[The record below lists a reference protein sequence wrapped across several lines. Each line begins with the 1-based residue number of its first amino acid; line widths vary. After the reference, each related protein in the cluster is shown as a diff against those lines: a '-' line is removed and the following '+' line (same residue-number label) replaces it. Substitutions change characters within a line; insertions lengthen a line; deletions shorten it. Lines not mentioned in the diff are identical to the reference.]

1 MFISF
6 LGILNKSALFF
17 PKGAQ
22 GYITIQVTVPLPPRG
37 LCHLLGDTVWSQ
49 QVTLPAQIPGNKE
62 KYLKKVSFQK
72 KKKRRQRGGGE
83 RERKGVRGIEKERE
97 GEGRREGQRESAGE
111 TQISEKQFS
120 SRSWTLS
127 LRQQAAELGS
137 DSPSLLS
144 SPSVLF
150 QSLRDHSSFSNSLF
164 YLLPFGL
171 YPHLQLIGDF

>member
-72 KKKRRQRGGGE
+72 KKKKETERGGRE
-83 RERKGVRGIEKERE
+83 REKGRERDRERE
-97 GEGRREGQRESAGE
+97 GGGGKERKR
-111 TQISEKQFS
+111 
-120 SRSWTLS
+120 
-127 LRQQAAELGS
+127 
-137 DSPSLLS
+137 
-144 SPSVLF
+144 
-150 QSLRDHSSFSNSLF
+150 
-164 YLLPFGL
+164 
-171 YPHLQLIGDF
+171 